1 MKYKNFL
8 FILLVTFLCVVV
20 FLLTITFFDT
30 IDDTERD
37 CKMIGKI
44 TTCEPISK

>member
-1 MKYKNFL
+1 MRFKNLL
-8 FILLVTFLCVVV
+8 FILIVMFVCVVV

-30 IDDTERD
+30 VENDKYD

-44 TTCEPISK
+44 TTCEVKP

>member
-1 MKYKNFL
+1 MRFKNLL
-8 FILLVTFLCVVV
+8 FILIVMFVCVVV

-30 IDDTERD
+30 IDNTERE

-44 TTCEPISK
+44 TTCEVKP

>member
-8 FILLVTFLCVVV
+8 FILLVTFLAVVV

-30 IDDTERD
+30 IDNTERE

-44 TTCEPISK
+44 TTCEVKP